1 MRFEWDPRKDK
12 ANRKKHGISFELA
25 QRVFDDP
32 NHLSL
37 QDRQEGGEERW
48 QTLGLMVHTRSC
60 WSLIPMRMNMAKK
73 SSASSRPEKRRV
85 RSAGST
91 MSARERK
98 ELAALA
104 KMPDS
109 AIDTSDIPEITDW
122 SKAQV
127 GRFYR
132 PIKQPVTIRLDAD
145 VIAWFK
151 ETAPQYQT
159 AVNAV
164 LRAFMK
170 RQVAANDTGRS
181 QKPRRKRG

>member
-1 MRFEWDPRKDK
+1 
-12 ANRKKHGISFELA
+12 
-25 QRVFDDP
+25 
-32 NHLSL
+32 
-37 QDRQEGGEERW
+37 
-48 QTLGLMVHTRSC
+48 
-60 WSLIPMRMNMAKK
+60 
-73 SSASSRPEKRRV
+73 
-85 RSAGST
+85 

-127 GRFYR
+127 GQFYR

-159 AVNAV
+159 AVNKV
-164 LRAFMK
+164 LREYME
-170 RQVAANDTGRS
+170 RHAANDAG
-181 QKPRRKRG
+181 PRQTIKKRRG

>member
-12 ANRKKHGISFELA
+12 ANREKHGISFELA

-32 NHLSL
+32 DHLSL
-37 QDRQEGGEERW
+37 QDRHEGGEERW
-48 QTLGLMVHTRSC
+48 QTLGLIGPRAIVLVAHTYEDRT
-60 WSLIPMRMNMAKK
+60 WRRNRPHHLGPK
-73 SSASSRPEKRRV
+73 SGRA
-85 RSAGST
+85 RSAAST
-91 MSARERK
+91 MSVRERQ

-132 PIKQPVTIRLDAD
+132 PIKQPVTI
-145 VIAWFK
+145 
-151 ETAPQYQT
+151 PS
-159 AVNAV
+159 
-164 LRAFMK
+164 
-170 RQVAANDTGRS
+170 GC
-181 QKPRRKRG
+181 

>member
-1 MRFEWDPRKDK
+1 
-12 ANRKKHGISFELA
+12 
-25 QRVFDDP
+25 
-32 NHLSL
+32 
-37 QDRQEGGEERW
+37 
-48 QTLGLMVHTRSC
+48 
-60 WSLIPMRMNMAKK
+60 
-73 SSASSRPEKRRV
+73 
-85 RSAGST
+85 
-91 MSARERK
+91 MSAREKK
-98 ELAALA
+98 ELATLA

-164 LRAFMK
+164 LREYME
-170 RQVAANDTGRS
+170 RTAANDTG
-181 QKPRRKRG
+181 PRRGNRKRV